1 MGCIVAGVGAAE
13 LASMCVTVRDSGC
26 GDIPHE
32 RHCQVARSEVRRQRL
47 RGATQMAV
55 LGGDA
60 VLSATTAGKSSETAG
75 WEHEA
80 RGGDGRNRGENR
92 ASSEKSRKQTEVMS
106 ASSAATCESDTRDFG
121 SRRRIKE
128 GGRALGCLLLEI
140 GPQMRL
146 LL

>member
-1 MGCIVAGVGAAE
+1 MVILCCVIVRRVRRALQNAECIAAGVGTAE

-75 WEHEA
+75 WEHEV
-80 RGGDGRNRGENR
+80 RGGDGRYRGENR
-92 ASSEKSRKQTEVMS
+92 ASPVNEALSVRQGMCMS
-106 ASSAATCESDTRDFG
+106 AMSVCEVRTR
-121 SRRRIKE
+121 
-128 GGRALGCLLLEI
+128 
-140 GPQMRL
+140 
-146 LL
+146 

>member
-92 ASSEKSRKQTEVMS
+92 ASLVNEALSVRQCIRMSPLSVCEVR
-106 ASSAATCESDTRDFG
+106 TR
-121 SRRRIKE
+121 
-128 GGRALGCLLLEI
+128 
-140 GPQMRL
+140 
-146 LL
+146 